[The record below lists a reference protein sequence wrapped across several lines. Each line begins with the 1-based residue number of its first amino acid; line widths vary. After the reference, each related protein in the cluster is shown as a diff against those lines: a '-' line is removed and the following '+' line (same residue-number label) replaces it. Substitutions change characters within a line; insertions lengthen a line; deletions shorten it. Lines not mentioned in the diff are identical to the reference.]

1 MRLFCVCAALALALP
16 SGADSYRTV
25 KVEGEPFEMPPLR
38 EFVYPE
44 RRFPITDFGAKADGS
59 KCTAAIAAAIAR
71 CNVTGGGYV
80 VVPKGTFV
88 TGKIH
93 FKSNVN
99 LRLEEGAVLEFT
111 DEKADYLPAVHTTW
125 EGVECWNTSPLVYA
139 YGCENIAVTGPG
151 TLAPRVEGW
160 FERASPPE
168 GSPDRERRRKAV
180 QDACRT
186 QYMWGS
192 TNAPV
197 AARCLLTVC
206 PDAELRPQLIQM
218 NRCRNVLLDGFRVR
232 NSPFWCVHLYHSEN
246 VIARN
251 LDMKAMRANNDA
263 FDIDMTRNV
272 LIENCTLENS
282 DDGFCMK
289 AGRNQDA
296 WRLNRP
302 TENVVVRNCHVKFAH
317 TLLGIGSEL
326 SGGIRNVSLH
336 DCTVDEV
343 FNAFFV
349 KTNCRRGGFV
359 DNIHCRN
366 VTVGKAWKAVAVD
379 TDVMY
384 QYRNFPTFEVRTTEI
399 GNLHVSNLT
408 CAEALAGVEVNG
420 DASRKIRTLALDN
433 VKVAKI
439 EPEVRIQGWTHAA
452 KPDKVG
458 QSVVIRNVEKLKMD
472 DCFFADE
479 NVRPSSQKV
488 RPLSPKRF

>member
-1 MRLFCVCAALALALP
+1 MRLLRNFKTDLVVGLLAVWTSGGALASACREIRV
-16 SGADSYRTV
+16 AD
-25 KVEGEPFEMPPLR
+25 EPFEMPTLN
-38 EFVYPE
+38 EYVYPE

-59 KCTAAIAAAIAR
+59 KCTAAIAAAMTA
-71 CNVTGGGYV
+71 CNAAGGGYV

-99 LRLEEGAVLEFT
+99 LRLEEGAALEFT

-139 YGCENIAVTGPG
+139 YECENVAVTGPG

-160 FERASPPE
+160 FARAALTE

-180 QDACRT
+180 QEACRT

-197 AARCLLTVC
+197 AARCLLSAC
-206 PDAELRPQLIQM
+206 PEAELRPQLIQM
-218 NRCRNVLLDGFRVR
+218 NRCRNVLLDGFRIR

-282 DDGFCMK
+282 DDGFCLK

-302 TENVVVRNCHVKFAH
+302 TENVVIRNCHVKFAH

-336 DCTVDEV
+336 DCTADEV

-359 DNIHCRN
+359 DGIHCRN

-384 QYRNFPTFEVRTTEI
+384 QYRNFPTFEERPTKI
-399 GNLHVSNLT
+399 GKLQVSDFT
-408 CAEALAGVEVNG
+408 CREALAGIEVKG
-420 DASRKIRTLALDN
+420 DPRQKIRALTLD
-433 VKVAKI
+433 KVRVEKI
-439 EPEVRIQGWTHAA
+439 VPEVCIQGWNHVA
-452 KPDKVG
+452 KPERLG
-458 QSVVIRNVEKLKMD
+458 QEIAIRNVERLKMD
-472 DCFFADE
+472 GCE
-479 NVRPSSQKV
+479 CVCP
-488 RPLSPKRF
+488 